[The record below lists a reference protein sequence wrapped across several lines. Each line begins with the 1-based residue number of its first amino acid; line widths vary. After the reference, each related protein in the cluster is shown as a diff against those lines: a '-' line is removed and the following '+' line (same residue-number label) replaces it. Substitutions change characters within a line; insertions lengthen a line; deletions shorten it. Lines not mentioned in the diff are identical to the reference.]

1 MQSIKINIPE
11 SDQKRVVIVGGGFAG
26 LTLARRLIKMAYQVV
41 LIDRNNYHQF
51 QPLFYQVAMSGL
63 EPSSIVFPFRK
74 LFQKEKNIFIR
85 VTEVTEI
92 QPERN
97 RLITPLGYCNYDYL
111 VLAMGADTNFFGNEQ
126 IERLA
131 LPMKSVGEALYLR
144 NTILSDFEKA
154 LVTTDY
160 NERQGLIDIVIV
172 GGGPT
177 GVELAG
183 SLAEMRNNI
192 LPKDYPELRVDQ
204 EMEIYLVQGTPQL
217 LDGMSDASSDK
228 SRQYLEELGVKV
240 MLNTR
245 VTDFDG
251 ERAFLSDGQSIYC
264 HKLIWA
270 AGITANTLPG
280 IPESAVTYGRR
291 LTVDRY
297 NRVQGMEHVF
307 ALGDLAYMEEPDY
320 PRGHPQVAQTAI
332 QQGKHLAKN
341 LKRSL
346 SGKEWVPFSYL
357 DKGSMA
363 TVGRARAVVDL
374 PIGYFFGGFLAWF
387 VWLAVHLFAI
397 LGAKNKIFVFL
408 NWLWNY
414 ISYDQSL
421 RLIIRPHTSRD
432 TPASGPLATAAGAE
446 VEEK

>member
-1 MQSIKINIPE
+1 MHSIKINIPE
-11 SDQKRVVIVGGGFAG
+11 SDRKRVVIVGGGFAG
-26 LTLARRLIKMAYQVV
+26 LTLARRLAKMAYQVV

-74 LFQKEKNIFIR
+74 LFQHEKNIFIR
-85 VTEVTEI
+85 VTEVTEVLRDQKRI
-92 QPERN
+92 
-97 RLITPLGYCNYDYL
+97 LTPLGYCNYDYL

-126 IERLA
+126 IERLS
-131 LPMKSVGEALYLR
+131 LPMKSVSEALYLR

-154 LVTTDY
+154 LVTTEY
-160 NERQGLIDIVIV
+160 NERQGLLDIVIV

-192 LPKDYPELRVDQ
+192 LPKDYPELQVGE
-204 EMEIYLVQGTPQL
+204 EMDIYLVQGAPQL
-217 LDGMSDASSDK
+217 LVGMSEDSSEK
-228 SRQYLEELGVKV
+228 SKKYLEAMGVKV
-240 MLNTR
+240 MLETR

-251 ERAFLSDGQSIYC
+251 EYAFLSDGQSIRC
-264 HKLIWA
+264 HKVIWA
-270 AGITANTLPG
+270 AGIKANSLPG
-280 IPESAVTYGRR
+280 IPKSALTYGGR
-291 LTVDRY
+291 LAVDRF
-297 NRVQGMEHVF
+297 NRVQDTEDIF
-307 ALGDLAYMEEPDY
+307 ALGDLAYMEEPDF
-320 PRGHPQVAQTAI
+320 PKGHPQVAQAAI

-341 LKRSL
+341 LKRDL
-346 SGKEWVPFSYL
+346 KGADWEPFSYL

-397 LGAKNKIFVFL
+397 LGTKNKLFVFL

-421 RLIIRPHTSRD
+421 RLIIRPHSTAESP
-432 TPASGPLATAAGAE
+432 TPLTTTTPDA
-446 VEEK
+446 EEK